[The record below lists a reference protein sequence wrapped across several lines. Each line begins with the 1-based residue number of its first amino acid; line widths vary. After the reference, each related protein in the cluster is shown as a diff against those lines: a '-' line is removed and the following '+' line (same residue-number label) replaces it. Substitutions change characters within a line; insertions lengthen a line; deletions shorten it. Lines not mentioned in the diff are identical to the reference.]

1 SSTPRPPTSATSAKR
16 GSLARAREALQ
27 SRDFRLLTAAR
38 IASNFGDG
46 IFQAFL
52 IGRLVFLSPEKGTAI
67 GVAKAYAVLIIPFSL
82 LGPFTGVVIDR
93 WSRRRIL
100 TLTPLIRAAATL
112 GILALASGPASL
124 LLYALTLVVV
134 SLNRF
139 YIATT
144 GAVLPTLV
152 PEEDLLMGNSVTQ
165 ATGTV
170 VTFAGLVLGTQI
182 ADQIGHSGLL
192 VIPFVLWPIS
202 AFIAS
207 RIRKVLRPA
216 GSARPLHTELR
227 RITRDLVLGAR
238 RLVSTPAALGSITS
252 IAVDQFLIGLIT
264 VLSVI
269 VFKEEFNQGVASY
282 GRIVGAGG
290 VGVIV
295 GTATVGLFEQR
306 LEKPR
311 IMALAF
317 GVAGVVGLLVAPRI
331 IGPTVFLMSFTLGL
345 TYPWRK
351 VPADTIVQD
360 TIPDRYR
367 GRVFALYDLAFSL
380 PRVAAAALAIVLIP
394 NLSAGWILAAC
405 ALVYLLWTPV
415 PVRWIERW
423 RWVEVRFYAGGKAD
437 EVPRSVL
444 IGGEEEPVEVLKSWN
459 EEVDRR
465 GAVVRRRRFRLRA
478 SDGTRMEI
486 ASDENDRWLLTAILP
501 SDEES

>member
-1 SSTPRPPTSATSAKR
+1 M
-16 GSLARAREALQ
+16 ARVREALA

-38 IASNFGDG
+38 MASTLSDG

-52 IGRLVFLSPEKGTAI
+52 IDRLVFLSPEKGTAI
-67 GVAKAYAVLIIPFSL
+67 GVAKAYAVLVIPFSL

-100 TLTPLIRAAATL
+100 VFTPLIRAAATL
-112 GILALASGPASL
+112 GILVLTSGPASL
-124 LLYALTLVVV
+124 LLYALSLVVV

-139 YIATT
+139 YISTT
-144 GAVLPTLV
+144 GAVLPSLV

-170 VTFAGLVLGTQI
+170 ITFLGLVLGTQI
-182 ADQIGHSGLL
+182 ADQIGDRGLL
-192 VIPFVLWPIS
+192 MIPLVLWPIS
-202 AFIAS
+202 AFIAA
-207 RIRKVLRPA
+207 RITKALRPA
-216 GSARPLHTELR
+216 GKARPLRTELR
-227 RITRDLVLGAR
+227 RVASDLARGAR
-238 RLVSTPAALGSITS
+238 RLASTPAALGSITS
-252 IAVDQFLIGLIT
+252 IALDQFMIGVVT
-264 VLSVI
+264 VLSVV

-311 IMALAF
+311 IMAVAF
-317 GVAGVVGLLVAPRI
+317 GVAGVVGLLVAPKI
-331 IGPTVFLMSFTLGL
+331 IGPTIFLMSFTLGL

-360 TIPDRYR
+360 SIPDRFR

-380 PRVAAAALAIVLIP
+380 PRVAAAGLAIVLIP
-394 NLSAGWILAAC
+394 NLSPGWILAAC

-415 PVRWIERW
+415 PERWIGRW
-423 RWVEVRFYAGGKAD
+423 RWIDVRFYAGGKAD
-437 EVPRSVL
+437 EVPRSVV
-444 IGGEEEPVEVLKSWN
+444 IAGEEEPVEVLQSWN
-459 EEVDRR
+459 EEVGRR

-478 SDGTRMEI
+478 PDGTRMEI
-486 ASDENDRWLLTAILP
+486 TSDEDNRWLLTTILP
-501 SDEES
+501 PDTEG

>member
-1 SSTPRPPTSATSAKR
+1 MPRRHRASAHR
-16 GSLARAREALQ
+16 GSLARAKEALA
-27 SRDFRLLTAAR
+27 SRDFRLLTSAR
-38 IASNFGDG
+38 IASAVSDG

-52 IGRLVFLSPEKGTAI
+52 IDRLVFLSPEKGTAI
-67 GVAKAYAVLIIPFSL
+67 GVAKAYAVLVIPFSL
-82 LGPFTGVVIDR
+82 LGPFTGVIIDR

-100 TLTPLIRAAATL
+100 VFTPLIRAAATL
-112 GILALASGPASL
+112 GILVLTSGQASL
-124 LLYALTLVVV
+124 LLYALSLVVV

-139 YIATT
+139 YISTT
-144 GAVLPTLV
+144 GAVLPALV
-152 PEEDLLMGNSVTQ
+152 PDEDLLMANSVTQ

-170 VTFAGLVLGTQI
+170 LTFAGLVVGTQV
-182 ADQIGHSGLL
+182 ADQVGDRGLL
-192 VIPFVLWPIS
+192 VAPLVLWPIS
-202 AFIAS
+202 AIIAS
-207 RIRKVLRPA
+207 WIGKVLRPA
-216 GSARPLHTELR
+216 GSFRPLHTELR
-227 RITRDLVLGAR
+227 RVSADLARGAR

-252 IAVDQFLIGLIT
+252 IGLDQFLIGVVT
-264 VLSVI
+264 VLSVV

-311 IMALAF
+311 IMAVAF
-317 GVAGVVGLLVAPRI
+317 AVAGIVGLAVAPRI

-345 TYPWRK
+345 SYPWRK

-360 TIPDRYR
+360 SIPDRFR

-394 NLSAGWILAAC
+394 NLSPGWILAGC

-437 EVPRSVL
+437 EVPRSVV
-444 IGGEEEPVEVLKSWN
+444 IAGEEEPVEVLRSWN

-465 GAVVRRRRFRLRA
+465 GVVVRRRRFRLRT

-486 ASDENDRWLLTAILP
+486 TSDDDDRWLLTAILP
-501 SDEES
+501 PEAPS

>member
-1 SSTPRPPTSATSAKR
+1 MPRRHRASAHR
-16 GSLARAREALQ
+16 GSLARAKEALA
-27 SRDFRLLTAAR
+27 SRDFRLLTSAR
-38 IASNFGDG
+38 IASTVSDG

-52 IGRLVFLSPEKGTAI
+52 IDRLVFLSPEKGTAI
-67 GVAKAYAVLIIPFSL
+67 GVAKAYAVLVIPFSL
-82 LGPFTGVVIDR
+82 LGPFTGVIIDR

-100 TLTPLIRAAATL
+100 VFTPLIRAAATL
-112 GILALASGPASL
+112 GILVLTSGQASL
-124 LLYALTLVVV
+124 LLYALSLVVV

-139 YIATT
+139 YISTT
-144 GAVLPTLV
+144 GAVLPALV
-152 PEEDLLMGNSVTQ
+152 PDEDLLMANSVTQ

-170 VTFAGLVLGTQI
+170 LTFAGLVVGTQV
-182 ADQIGHSGLL
+182 ADQVGDRGLL
-192 VIPFVLWPIS
+192 VAPLVLWPIS
-202 AFIAS
+202 AIIAS
-207 RIRKVLRPA
+207 WIGKVLRPA
-216 GSARPLHTELR
+216 GSYRPLHTELR
-227 RITRDLVLGAR
+227 RVSADLARGAR

-252 IAVDQFLIGLIT
+252 IGLDQFLIGVVT
-264 VLSVI
+264 VLSVV

-311 IMALAF
+311 IMAVAF
-317 GVAGVVGLLVAPRI
+317 AVAGIVGLAVAPRI

-345 TYPWRK
+345 SYPWRK

-360 TIPDRYR
+360 SIPDRFR

-394 NLSAGWILAAC
+394 NLSPGWILAGC

-437 EVPRSVL
+437 EVPRSVV
-444 IGGEEEPVEVLKSWN
+444 IAGEEEPVEVLRSWN

-465 GAVVRRRRFRLRA
+465 GVVVRRRRFRLRT

-486 ASDENDRWLLTAILP
+486 TSDDDDRWLLTAILP
-501 SDEES
+501 PEAPS

>member
-1 SSTPRPPTSATSAKR
+1 MPRRHRASAHR
-16 GSLARAREALQ
+16 GSLARAKEALA
-27 SRDFRLLTAAR
+27 SRDFRLLTSAR
-38 IASNFGDG
+38 IASAVSDG

-52 IGRLVFLSPEKGTAI
+52 IDRLVFLSPEKGTAI
-67 GVAKAYAVLIIPFSL
+67 GVAKAYAVLVIPFSL
-82 LGPFTGVVIDR
+82 LGPFTGVIIDR

-100 TLTPLIRAAATL
+100 VFTPLIRAAATL
-112 GILALASGPASL
+112 GILVLTSGQASL
-124 LLYALTLVVV
+124 LLYALSLVVV

-139 YIATT
+139 YISTT
-144 GAVLPTLV
+144 GAVLPALV
-152 PEEDLLMGNSVTQ
+152 PDEDLLMANSVTQ

-170 VTFAGLVLGTQI
+170 LTFAGLVVGTQV
-182 ADQIGHSGLL
+182 ADQVGDRGLL
-192 VIPFVLWPIS
+192 VAPLVLWPIS
-202 AFIAS
+202 AIIAS
-207 RIRKVLRPA
+207 WIGKVLRPA
-216 GSARPLHTELR
+216 GSYRPLHTELR
-227 RITRDLVLGAR
+227 RVSADLARGAR

-252 IAVDQFLIGLIT
+252 IGLDQFLIGVVT
-264 VLSVI
+264 VLSVV

-311 IMALAF
+311 IMAVAF
-317 GVAGVVGLLVAPRI
+317 AVAGIVGLAVAPRI
-331 IGPTVFLMSFTLGL
+331 IGPTVILMSFTLGL
-345 TYPWRK
+345 SYPWRK

-360 TIPDRYR
+360 SIPDRFR
-367 GRVFALYDLAFSL
+367 GRVFALYDLAFSI

-394 NLSAGWILAAC
+394 NLSPGWILAGC

-437 EVPRSVL
+437 EVPRSVV
-444 IGGEEEPVEVLKSWN
+444 IAGEEEPVEVLRSWN

-465 GAVVRRRRFRLRA
+465 GVVVRRRRFRLRT

-486 ASDENDRWLLTAILP
+486 TSDDDDRWLLTAILP
-501 SDEES
+501 PEAPS

>member
-1 SSTPRPPTSATSAKR
+1 MPRRHRASAHR
-16 GSLARAREALQ
+16 GSLARAKEALA
-27 SRDFRLLTAAR
+27 SRDFRLLTSAR
-38 IASNFGDG
+38 IASAVSDG

-52 IGRLVFLSPEKGTAI
+52 IDRLVFLSPEKGTAI
-67 GVAKAYAVLIIPFSL
+67 GVAKAYAVLVIPFSL
-82 LGPFTGVVIDR
+82 LGPFTGVIIDR

-100 TLTPLIRAAATL
+100 VFTPLIRAAATL
-112 GILALASGPASL
+112 GILVLTSGQASL
-124 LLYALTLVVV
+124 LLYALSLVVV

-139 YIATT
+139 YISTT
-144 GAVLPTLV
+144 GAVLPALV
-152 PEEDLLMGNSVTQ
+152 PDEDLLMANSVTQ

-170 VTFAGLVLGTQI
+170 LTFAGLVVGTQV
-182 ADQIGHSGLL
+182 ADQVGDRGLL
-192 VIPFVLWPIS
+192 VAPLVLWPIS
-202 AFIAS
+202 AIIAS
-207 RIRKVLRPA
+207 WIGKVLRPA
-216 GSARPLHTELR
+216 GSFRPLHTELR
-227 RITRDLVLGAR
+227 RVSADLARGAR

-252 IAVDQFLIGLIT
+252 IGLDQFLIGVVT
-264 VLSVI
+264 VLSVV

-311 IMALAF
+311 IMAVAF
-317 GVAGVVGLLVAPRI
+317 AVAGIVGLAVAPRI

-345 TYPWRK
+345 SYPWRK

-360 TIPDRYR
+360 SIPDRFR

-394 NLSAGWILAAC
+394 NLSPGWILAGC

-437 EVPRSVL
+437 EVPRSVV
-444 IGGEEEPVEVLKSWN
+444 IAGEEEPVEVLRSWN

-465 GAVVRRRRFRLRA
+465 GVVVRRRRFRLRA

-486 ASDENDRWLLTAILP
+486 TSDDDDRWLLTAILP
-501 SDEES
+501 PEAPS

>member
-1 SSTPRPPTSATSAKR
+1 MPRRHRASAHR
-16 GSLARAREALQ
+16 GSLARAKEALA
-27 SRDFRLLTAAR
+27 SRDFRLLTSAR
-38 IASNFGDG
+38 IASAVSDG

-52 IGRLVFLSPEKGTAI
+52 IDRLVFLSPEKGTAI
-67 GVAKAYAVLIIPFSL
+67 GVAKAYAVLVIPFSL
-82 LGPFTGVVIDR
+82 LGPFAGVVIDR

-100 TLTPLIRAAATL
+100 VFTPLIRAAATL
-112 GILALASGPASL
+112 GILVLTSGQASL
-124 LLYALTLVVV
+124 LLYALSLVVV

-139 YIATT
+139 YISTT
-144 GAVLPTLV
+144 GAVLPALV
-152 PEEDLLMGNSVTQ
+152 PDEDLLMANSVTQ

-170 VTFAGLVLGTQI
+170 LTFAGLVVGTQV
-182 ADQIGHSGLL
+182 ADQVGDRGLL
-192 VIPFVLWPIS
+192 VAPLVLWPIS
-202 AFIAS
+202 AIIAS
-207 RIRKVLRPA
+207 WIGKVLRPA
-216 GSARPLHTELR
+216 GSYRPLHTELR
-227 RITRDLVLGAR
+227 RVSADLARGAR

-252 IAVDQFLIGLIT
+252 IGLDQFLIGVVT
-264 VLSVI
+264 VLSVV

-311 IMALAF
+311 IMAVAF
-317 GVAGVVGLLVAPRI
+317 AVAGIVGLAVAPRI

-345 TYPWRK
+345 SYPWRK

-360 TIPDRYR
+360 SIPDRFR

-394 NLSAGWILAAC
+394 NLSPGWILAGC

-437 EVPRSVL
+437 EVPRSVV
-444 IGGEEEPVEVLKSWN
+444 IAGEEEPVEVLRSWN

-465 GAVVRRRRFRLRA
+465 GVVVRRRRFRLRT

-486 ASDENDRWLLTAILP
+486 TSDDDDRWLLTAILP
-501 SDEES
+501 PEAPS

>member
-1 SSTPRPPTSATSAKR
+1 MPRRHRASAHR
-16 GSLARAREALQ
+16 GSLARAKEALA
-27 SRDFRLLTAAR
+27 SRDFRLLTSAR
-38 IASNFGDG
+38 IASAVSDG

-52 IGRLVFLSPEKGTAI
+52 IDRLVFLSPEKGTAI
-67 GVAKAYAVLIIPFSL
+67 GVAKAYAVLVIPFSL
-82 LGPFTGVVIDR
+82 LGPFTGVIIDR

-100 TLTPLIRAAATL
+100 VFTPLIRAAATL
-112 GILALASGPASL
+112 GILVLTSGQASL
-124 LLYALTLVVV
+124 LLYALSLVVV

-139 YIATT
+139 YISTT
-144 GAVLPTLV
+144 GAVLPALV
-152 PEEDLLMGNSVTQ
+152 PDEDLLMANSVTQ

-170 VTFAGLVLGTQI
+170 LTFAGLVVGTQV
-182 ADQIGHSGLL
+182 ADQVGDRGLL
-192 VIPFVLWPIS
+192 VAPLVLWPIS
-202 AFIAS
+202 AIIAS
-207 RIRKVLRPA
+207 WIGKVLRPA
-216 GSARPLHTELR
+216 GSYRPLHTELR
-227 RITRDLVLGAR
+227 RVSADLARGAR

-252 IAVDQFLIGLIT
+252 IGLDQFLIGVVT
-264 VLSVI
+264 VLSVV

-311 IMALAF
+311 IMAVAF
-317 GVAGVVGLLVAPRI
+317 AVAGIVGLAVAPRI

-345 TYPWRK
+345 SYPWRK

-360 TIPDRYR
+360 SIPDRFR

-394 NLSAGWILAAC
+394 NLSPGWILAGC

-437 EVPRSVL
+437 EVPRSVV
-444 IGGEEEPVEVLKSWN
+444 IAGEEEPVEVLRSWN

-465 GAVVRRRRFRLRA
+465 GVVVRRRRFRLRT

-486 ASDENDRWLLTAILP
+486 TSDDDDRWLLTAILP
-501 SDEES
+501 PEAPS